1 MGIPLPYRER
11 MKRWTKQ
18 EDQLLLALINQ
29 HKNGDRIRWSRI
41 APQFD
46 RTRRS
51 VEQRYHTTL
60 KHAPTQFSLNL
71 PTPRPARKKH
81 KTKKTFLW
89 GLYTVERET

>member
-1 MGIPLPYRER
+1 
-11 MKRWTKQ
+11 MKRWTRQ
-18 EDQLLLALINQ
+18 EDQLLLALINR
-29 HKNGDRIRWSRI
+29 HKNGDRISWTMI

-60 KHAPTQFSLNL
+60 KHTTKQFSLNL
-71 PTPRPARKKH
+71 PTAKPARKKN

-89 GLYTVERET
+89 GLYTVERES